1 MAAYRTADRLF
12 PGCHKATLFIGMEY
26 LRTNNL
32 KTALMS
38 FKDSLRINDQDPLV
52 FNEIAVVYYKQKN
65 YDAAKEE
72 LSRALSLC
80 HDSANNSQTYE
91 TILLNLAHCQR
102 KLQEWDDAIETYH
115 RCLQL
120 NPKNP

>member
-12 PGCHKATLFIGMEY
+12 PGCHKAQLFIGMEY

-38 FKDSLRINDQDPLV
+38 FKDAQRINEQDPLV
-52 FNEIAVVYYKQKN
+52 FNEIAVVYYKQRN

-80 HDSANNSQTYE
+80 HDATQSQTYE
-91 TILLNLAHCQR
+91 TILLNLAHC
-102 KLQEWDDAIETYH
+102 
-115 RCLQL
+115 
-120 NPKNP
+120 

>member
-115 RCLQL
+115 RCL
-120 NPKNP
+120 

>member
-1 MAAYRTADRLF
+1 
-12 PGCHKATLFIGMEY
+12 
-26 LRTNNL
+26 
-32 KTALMS
+32 MS